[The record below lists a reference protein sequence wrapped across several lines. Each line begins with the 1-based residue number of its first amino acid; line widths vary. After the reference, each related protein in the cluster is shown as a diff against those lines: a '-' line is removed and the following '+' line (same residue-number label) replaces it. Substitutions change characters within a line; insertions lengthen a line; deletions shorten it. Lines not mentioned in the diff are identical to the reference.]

1 MPIIKREK
9 EKRQQQLE
17 KLIRES
23 STSTRVGKR
32 CGRIV
37 QQPIHRTN
45 FLRQGEGA
53 NRRGSQKHDISKERT
68 DRVSENEKA

>member
-17 KLIRES
+17 NLIRES

-37 QQPIHRTN
+37 QQPI
-45 FLRQGEGA
+45 A
-53 NRRGSQKHDISKERT
+53 NRRGSQKHDINKERT